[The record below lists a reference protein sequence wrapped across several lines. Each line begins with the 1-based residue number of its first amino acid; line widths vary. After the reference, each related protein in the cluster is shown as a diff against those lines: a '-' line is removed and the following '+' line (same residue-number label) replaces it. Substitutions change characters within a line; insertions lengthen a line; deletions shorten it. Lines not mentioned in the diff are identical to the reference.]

1 MHVIG
6 LTGGIGTGKSTV
18 AQFLEEQGATVISAD
33 LVGHEVYTPGRPSYH
48 ELIEAFGPRVVA
60 PDGSIDRKRLGSIV
74 FADPKELAKLNAI
87 VHPRMKGMMR
97 ERLQEMERDG
107 LDVAVIEAAILLE
120 AGWDDLTDEIWVTVA
135 PPETAAHR
143 VAERSRLPLE
153 QVLERIRSQM
163 TNEERTKRADIVID
177 TSGDM
182 ESTRRQAAEQWA
194 DLKRRLSTITTNH

>member
-33 LVGHEVYTPGRPSYH
+33 LLGHEVYTPGRPSYH
-48 ELIEAFGPRVVA
+48 ELIEAFGDEIVA
-60 PDGSIDRKRLGSIV
+60 PDGAIDRKKLGSIV
-74 FADPKELAKLNAI
+74 FADPKELAKLNGI

-97 ERLQEMERDG
+97 ERLQEFERQG

-120 AGWDDLTDEIWVTVA
+120 ASWDELADEVWVTVA
-135 PPETAAHR
+135 PPEIAARR
-143 VAERSRLPLE
+143 VAERSNLPIE
-153 QVLERIRSQM
+153 QVMERINSQM
-163 TNEERTKRADIVID
+163 TNEERTQRADAVID

-182 ESTRRQAAEQWA
+182 DSTRRGAAARWQELQE
-194 DLKRRLSTITTNH
+194 RLANRQ

>member
-33 LVGHEVYTPGRPSYH
+33 LLGHEVYTPGRPSYH
-48 ELIEAFGPRVVA
+48 ELIEAFGNDIVA
-60 PDGSIDRKRLGSIV
+60 PDGAIDRKNLGSIV

-97 ERLQEMERDG
+97 ERLQEMEAEG
-107 LDVAVIEAAILLE
+107 LTVAVIEAAILLE

-135 PPETAAHR
+135 PPEIAARR
-143 VAERSRLPLE
+143 VAERSNLPIE
-153 QVLERIRSQM
+153 QVMERINAQM
-163 TNEERTKRADIVID
+163 TNEERTERANVTID

-182 ESTRRQAAEQWA
+182 DSTRRQAADKWTE
-194 DLKRRLSTITTNH
+194 LHGRLQHN